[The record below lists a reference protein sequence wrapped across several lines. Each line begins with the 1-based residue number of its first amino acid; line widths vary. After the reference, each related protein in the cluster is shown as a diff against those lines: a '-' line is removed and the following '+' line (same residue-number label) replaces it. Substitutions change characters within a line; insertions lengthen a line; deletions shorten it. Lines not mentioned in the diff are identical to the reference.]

1 MSLALSTHR
10 VLGFDLKPWMRA
22 TPLEGISRVSDEIK
36 DRLSTKALIPAN
48 AIATSEI
55 GTVVPV
61 PKSEADRLFD
71 TKIQL
76 KVLAAQVAMH
86 ITNPWRDRLFKQIDG
101 LLDPAEWCSGD
112 GYPQISSWW
121 TFLRTML
128 HLRPARRPGLG
139 LTHEGYLVGAWDA
152 GGDQLTLTFLPGD
165 QVRWSVSCMIEGI
178 RERTSSNTQVIRLT
192 TVLAPYEPQRW
203 FALGAAAPPP

>member
-10 VLGFDLKPWMRA
+10 VMGFDLKPWMRA

-36 DRLSTKALIPAN
+36 DQLSTKALTPAN
-48 AIATSEI
+48 TIATAES
-55 GTVVPV
+55 GTVVSV

-71 TKIQL
+71 TRVQL

-86 ITNPWRDRLFKQIDG
+86 VTNPWRDRLFKQIDG
-101 LLDPAEWCSGD
+101 LLDPAEWCPGD
-112 GYPQISSWW
+112 AYPQIPSWW

-139 LTHEGYLVGAWDA
+139 LTREGYLVGAWDA
-152 GGDQLTLTFLPGD
+152 SGDQLTLTFLPAD
-165 QVRWSVSCMIEGI
+165 QIRWSVSCMIDGI
-178 RERTSSNTQVIRLT
+178 RERTSSNTQVIRLS
-192 TVLAPYEPQRW
+192 TVLAPYDSKRW
-203 FALGAAAPPP
+203 FDLGTTSPPV